1 MRRDSLSVTME
12 RLRGLRGIEAV
23 GNVEA
28 GSPPL
33 VATGFR
39 GGGASGTGLRS
50 ADAAVDSK
58 PIVAEYRRVSSGFF
72 DVIRNPV
79 VRGRVFDESDVM
91 RDTTIVIDERVAE
104 LLFGD
109 RDAVGAEVVSAGQ
122 GIGRRTVIG
131 VLRHVRLSGPELPS
145 RPQVYLPATAGS
157 GYTFLVRTSGERNAV
172 ISAIRAAFAPGQPAG
187 AGAPIEIRSLDDAFR
202 NITAGRRFNATLM
215 SLFGVLAVV
224 IGAAG
229 VYGVMASVVAQ
240 QTRELGVRVALGAT
254 TGRIVGGVLSQAGRF
269 LLAGLLIGLPAA
281 WWASQSIA
289 ALLFEVR
296 PTDVL
301 PYAIVVG
308 VMSATALVAAWI
320 PARRAARVDPLVAL
334 RAE

>member
-1 MRRDSLSVTME
+1 VFED
-12 RLRGLRGIEAV
+12 
-23 GNVEA
+23 
-28 GSPPL
+28 
-33 VATGFR
+33 
-39 GGGASGTGLRS
+39 
-50 ADAAVDSK
+50 ADA
-58 PIVAEYRRVSSGFF
+58 I
-72 DVIRNPV
+72 
-79 VRGRVFDESDVM
+79 

-104 LLFGD
+104 LVFGD
-109 RDAVGAEVVSAGQ
+109 REAVGADVVSAGQ

-131 VLRHVRLSGPELPS
+131 VIRHVRLSGPEQS
-145 RPQVYLPATAGS
+145 ARPQVYLPFTEDR
-157 GYTFLVRTSGERNAV
+157 GYTFLVRTAGAPAAM
-172 ISAIRAAFAPGQPAG
+172 ISAIKAAFAPGQSAG
-187 AGAPIEIRSLDDAFR
+187 PDAPIEIRRLEDAFR

-254 TGRIVGGVLSQAGRF
+254 TGRIVRGVLAQAGRF
-269 LLAGLLIGLPAA
+269 LAAGLVIGLPAA

-289 ALLFEVR
+289 SLLFEVR
-296 PTDVL
+296 PTDIRT
-301 PYAIVVG
+301 YAIVVA
-308 VMSATALVAAWI
+308 VMVATALIAAWI